1 METFDAIDRLAP
13 AFVMVDPFGV
23 AGTPMEVF
31 NRLFQNPKCEVSVS
45 FMYEAINRFRG
56 RPEFE
61 SHLDELFGCAEWRE
75 GIDMPDSQ
83 ERRRFFFDLYT
94 GQPGKAGA
102 KHVVHFE
109 LYKGGRLV
117 YAIFFATTHWMG
129 ANLMKA
135 AIWKVAPFGEFEF
148 RGTHVDQPTL
158 GLLEPDFSPLRK
170 SLSDRFSGNGWV
182 AIADVEEF
190 VGSDKTDYHTGQVR
204 KGALIPMEQ
213 ADEIEVDPLSR
224 KRLRTYPSGTRLR
237 FL

>member
-1 METFDAIDRLAP
+1 MAHVVIHPPGVTLRSEVPCVGAPEIKARRLVLA
-13 AFVMVDPFGV
+13 VRYHSEIG
-23 AGTPMEVF
+23 
-31 NRLFQNPKCEVSVS
+31 NP
-45 FMYEAINRFRG
+45 G
-56 RPEFE
+56 
-61 SHLDELFGCAEWRE
+61 LDELFGCAEWRE

-94 GQPGKAGA
+94 GQLGKAGA

-204 KGALIPMEQ
+204 KGALIPMER
-213 ADEIEVDPLSR
+213 ADEIEV
-224 KRLRTYPSGTRLR
+224 
-237 FL
+237 